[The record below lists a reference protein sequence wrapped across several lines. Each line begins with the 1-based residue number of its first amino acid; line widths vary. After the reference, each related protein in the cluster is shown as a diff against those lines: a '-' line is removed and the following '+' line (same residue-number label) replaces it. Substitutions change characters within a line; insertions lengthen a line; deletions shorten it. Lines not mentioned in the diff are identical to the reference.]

1 MIFIQSHKDG
11 GIEDSEAAMLRA
23 CHLSGQMQADQAI
36 DHYKHGE
43 LVPDTLTERINK
55 ELEAED
61 DKDALACLVVFL
73 VLVAAI
79 SVAVHYLY

>member
-1 MIFIQSHKDG
+1 MIFIQSTKDG

-43 LVPDTLTERINK
+43 LVPDTLTERIYAQQ
-55 ELEAED
+55 EAED
-61 DKDALACLVVFL
+61 DWGALACLGVFL
-73 VLVAAI
+73 VLVAAL